1 MESMIDGGEKPKE
14 DFCVAEDGVVES
26 FVAWDLGFSSQEAL
40 QREKFGFVY
49 IVCYDFVSPHKKLF
63 KKRKVINPI

>member
-1 MESMIDGGEKPKE
+1 MIDGGEKPKE

-49 IVCYDFVSPHKKLF
+49 IVCYDFPRSSSKREKLS
-63 KKRKVINPI
+63 IQYDPI